1 MNEWIG
7 QVLPFWKDLTE
18 TEKQMLLTHTALEE
32 YEKGVLLHI
41 DGGACAGV
49 QIVKEGQVSVY
60 ITSPSGGEI
69 VSSGGGRCQYPE
81 CVLYDKGNGYFA
93 GYDDGIG
100 HGTVYDSERNLQ
112 ETE

>member
-1 MNEWIG
+1 MKKESCFTSMAG
-7 QVLPFWKDLTE
+7 TACRCTDCKGRAGPCLYYVTE
-18 TEKQMLLTHTALEE
+18 RWRD
-32 YEKGVLLHI
+32 Y
-41 DGGACAGV
+41 
-49 QIVKEGQVSVY
+49 
-60 ITSPSGGEI
+60 I

-100 HGTVYDSERNLQ
+100 HDTVYDSERNLQ

>member
-41 DGGACAGV
+41 DGGDCAGV
-49 QIVKEGQVSVY
+49 QIVKEGQVVSILRHRAVERLHCIVWWREMSV
-60 ITSPSGGEI
+60 S
-69 VSSGGGRCQYPE
+69 
-81 CVLYDKGNGYFA
+81 
-93 GYDDGIG
+93 
-100 HGTVYDSERNLQ
+100 
-112 ETE
+112 